1 MRRRETRREAP
12 EDEEDH
18 DHRMTVNLVAGIF
31 CLLLLGAGLF
41 IVEAL
46 HRAGKAQAC
55 IEAGRRSCPALGSGR

>member
-1 MRRRETRREAP
+1 MRRRKAWREAP

-18 DHRMTVNLVAGIF
+18 DHRMTVNLVAAIF
-31 CLLLLGAGLF
+31 CLVLLGAGLF

-55 IEAGRRSCPALGSGR
+55 IEAGRRSCPALGISR